1 MNDNHK
7 SRFSKNKSI
16 LPYFFI
22 SLAFLVISMLLI
34 LNVTRSLGVAKKSY
48 DTTISLTSQQIEPQD
63 QISNSRHNAI
73 TRAVALAS
81 PTVVGINV
89 TSVKTYY
96 RRSPVFNDPFFRQFF
111 GDEAFQKKVQSL
123 GSGFIVSADGYII
136 TNQHVVENALEII
149 VTREGGRQYVA
160 EKIGEDVTSDVA
172 LLKIDGNG
180 LPYARL
186 GNSDDVIIGEWVIAL
201 GNPFGLFD
209 ISTKPTVTVGVIS
222 AVDQDFGR
230 RVDRIFEDMIQTDA
244 AINGGNSGGPLVN
257 GLGEVIGM
265 NAWIISGSETMSA
278 SIGLGFAIP
287 INRVRRI
294 FKDLMNYG
302 RVDRSFWTG
311 IHYDVVTPN
320 IARYLGLKTTRGAI
334 VSETDKN
341 SPAEKAG
348 MEVGD
353 VIVAINGRDI
363 NNFNDITTIID
374 NLDLKAGD
382 VLEFR
387 IYRPRRFLNIRVKLA
402 PLQDKY
408 NGKG

>member
-22 SLAFLVISMLLI
+22 SLAFLVISMLSI

-96 RRSPVFNDPFFRQFF
+96 RRSPFFNDPFFRQFF

>member
-1 MNDNHK
+1 MIDNYNN
-7 SRFSKNKSI
+7 RFSKS
-16 LPYFFI
+16 
-22 SLAFLVISMLLI
+22 SLRPFYLLI
-34 LNVTRSLGVAKKSY
+34 PLAVLVVALLVGLNVGKSQGISKKDY
-48 DTTISLTSQQIEPQD
+48 QINFSAVNQPIEQVD
-63 QISNSRHNAI
+63 EISNSRQNAI
-73 TRAVALAS
+73 TRAVAAAS

-89 TSVKTYY
+89 TSVRTYY
-96 RRSPVFNDPFFRQFF
+96 RRSPFFDDPFFRQFF
-111 GDEAFQKKVQSL
+111 GDEEIQKKVQSL
-123 GSGFIVSADGYII
+123 GSGFIVSPDGYII

-160 EKIGEDVTSDVA
+160 EKIGEDITSDVA
-172 LLKIDGNG
+172 LLKIDGKD

-186 GNSDDVIIGEWVIAL
+186 GNSDDVIIGEWAIAL

-209 ISTKPTVTVGVIS
+209 ISSKPTVTVGVIS

-230 RVDRIFEDMIQTDA
+230 QEDRVYEDMIQTDA

-257 GLGEVIGM
+257 SQGEVIGM

-278 SIGLGFAIP
+278 NIGLGFAIP
-287 INRVRRI
+287 INRVKRV
-294 FKDLMNYG
+294 FTDLLNYG

-334 VSETDKN
+334 VSEIDNN

-348 MEVGD
+348 LEVGD
-353 VIVAINGRDI
+353 VIFAINGRDI

-382 VLEFR
+382 ALEFR
-387 IYRPRRFLNIRVKLA
+387 IYRPRRFLTIRVKLA
-402 PLQDKY
+402 PIQDKY
-408 NGKG
+408 NGKS

>member
-1 MNDNHK
+1 
-7 SRFSKNKSI
+7 
-16 LPYFFI
+16 
-22 SLAFLVISMLLI
+22 MLLI

-73 TRAVALAS
+73 TRAVAMAS

>member
-48 DTTISLTSQQIEPQD
+48 DTPISLTSQQIEPQD

-73 TRAVALAS
+73 TRAVAMAS

-160 EKIGEDVTSDVA
+160 EKIGEDVTSDVG

-244 AINGGNSGGPLVN
+244 AINGGNSCGPLVN

-311 IHYDVVTPN
+311 IHFDVVTPN